1 MLFGPFHGCFETFAM
16 FLMKNDKIEGFSAK
30 YETVE
35 LTPYN
40 QTMEPLEPLTEFPR
54 PTLVRQTNE
63 HHLLPDAVLAQWY
76 AAETFAEREAILDAH
91 LPERR
96 EFVPTDFAQDTEF
109 AFDQDM
115 EVDPATY
122 NPLAYVDPDAD
133 DIYDLEFAAY

>member
-1 MLFGPFHGCFETFAM
+1 MFSSVFETFAM
-16 FLMKNDKIEGFSAK
+16 FLMKNDKIEGFPAK

-40 QTMEPLEPLTEFPR
+40 QTMERIEPVTEFPR

-76 AAETFAEREAILDAH
+76 AAETSAEREAILDAH

-96 EFVPTDFAQDTEF
+96 EFVPAFAQDTDF
-109 AFDQDM
+109 AFDQDT
-115 EVDPATY
+115 EVNPATY
-122 NPLAYVDPDAD
+122 DPLAYVDPDAD